1 MRIKRFNSIQF
12 CAFVKHFATSIVY
25 LLNNPIARQK
35 RSGEGEIRTFFS
47 IPALSCLIF
56 LPVLKAISAV

>member
-12 CAFVKHFATSIVY
+12 CAFAICNFDY
-25 LLNNPIARQK
+25 LFVNNPSTRQK
-35 RSGEGEIRTFFS
+35 SSGEGEIRTFFS